1 MKRSRLLIIVLIP
14 LVYISFLSPK
24 PQESGQDK
32 NVDSLRVLPL
42 VMQYV
47 KRYYSPKT
55 AINPKAMLVAGL
67 GRLEKTLDEVLVDF
81 PDGENSSSFRIQ
93 VMKDEKDF
101 DMSQIHDIDAAT
113 ETMKQVFQFIQPH
126 LVSKEPDIKDVEYA
140 VTDEMLETLD
150 HHSGIITPQVYREF
164 MVETEGTFGGL
175 GIVIGIRNGQLTVIA
190 PIEGTP
196 AFNIGIKPNDKIVQI
211 EDESTV
217 NMSLTEAVNKLRGP
231 KGTAVNVYIMRDEFS
246 EPKKFSIVRDTIT
259 IESVDAYSL
268 GDGIGYIRIRDFQRN
283 TLESLRASIKS
294 LKKSDNLRGII
305 LDLRGN
311 PGGLLD
317 QAERIS
323 NLFLKSGVIVT
334 TWAGDSKKPYRAIPE
349 DYEFSG
355 KIVILADFGSAS
367 ASEIVAGALKNNER
381 AVLIG
386 ERTFGKG
393 SVQQIFDLN
402 DGSALKLTIAR
413 YLTPG
418 DISIQDVG
426 ITPDVELRPVI
437 VSENKPFDPPSE
449 DRLREQLD
457 GQKRVAV
464 TEKPVYSVIYLI
476 SKDDKKENKNLKE
489 GSGNNNEETPEEALS
504 REAKR
509 KKIEGDFSVTVAKD
523 IISGSNSPLR
533 KEILNQIEN
542 EIKQISD
549 SEEKK
554 IEDKWQKSGV
564 DWSINDRVSGT
575 AGIKMQVVP
584 SPFKVKSGEK
594 LQIRAEVENSG
605 VVPLYRLRAVTKS
618 DNPVFD
624 GKEFIF
630 GKLTPRGNRD
640 WTVTFEIPKGI
651 ITREDEITL
660 IFQDKY
666 KTPLPDFKFRVETD
680 GLPTPEFAFSYEFVD
695 DGRFGSLGNGNG
707 IPEAGET
714 VGLLVRVKNVGNG
727 ASEKSILTLKNLS
740 GDSVFLKT
748 GRFELNKLNPG
759 DVKEATFMFTVKKP
773 EFEMEL
779 GVFDET
785 FRELL
790 IDKIR
795 VPGKIAA
802 KWVFEEPP
810 SIRISNPPLSTTS
823 QELALKGSVT
833 DESGMELVSVFV
845 GDHKVILL
853 PSTLKEIPLF
863 AKVRLNKGMNLI
875 TILAKDRSG
884 LISRKSVV
892 VRRDG

>member
-1 MKRSRLLIIVLIP
+1 MP

-24 PQESGQDK
+24 PQESGQDQ

-93 VMKDEKDF
+93 VMKDEKNF
-101 DMSQIHDIDAAT
+101 DMSRIHDIDAAT
-113 ETMKQVFQFIQPH
+113 ETMKEVFQFIQPR

-140 VTDEMLETLD
+140 VIDEMLETLD
-150 HHSGIITPQVYREF
+150 HHSGIITPQIYREF

-196 AFNIGIKPNDKIVQI
+196 AYNVGIKPNDKIVQI

-231 KGTAVNVYIMRDEFS
+231 KGTAVNIYVMRDEFS
-246 EPKKFSIVRDTIT
+246 EPKKYSIVRDTIT
-259 IESVDAYSL
+259 IESVEAYSL

-283 TLESLRASIKS
+283 TLESLRASIKT
-294 LKKSDNLRGII
+294 LKKSDNLKGII

-334 TWAGDSKKPYRAIPE
+334 TWAGDLKKPYRAIPE

-381 AVLIG
+381 AVLLG

-418 DISIQDVG
+418 DISIQDIG

-457 GQKRVAV
+457 GQKRVTT
-464 TEKPVYSVIYLI
+464 TEKPIYSLIYLI
-476 SKDDKKENKNLKE
+476 SKDDKGDKKENT
-489 GSGNNNEETPEEALS
+489 SEETPEEALS
-504 REAKR
+504 RDAKR

-533 KEILNQIEN
+533 REILNQIQN

-564 DWSINDRVSGT
+564 DWSIGDRASGT
-575 AGIKMQVVP
+575 AGIKVRVAP
-584 SPFKVKSGEK
+584 SPFKVKSGDK
-594 LQIRAEVENSG
+594 LQVRAEVENAG
-605 VVPLYRLRAVTKS
+605 AIPLYRLRAVTKS

-630 GKLTPRGNRD
+630 GKLAQGENRN
-640 WTVTFEIPKGI
+640 WTVAFEIPKGT
-651 ITREDEITL
+651 ITREDEVTL
-660 IFQDKY
+660 SFQDKY
-666 KTPLPDFKFRVETD
+666 KTPLPDFKFKVETD
-680 GLPTPEFAFSYEFVD
+680 GLPTPEFALSYEFVD

-714 VGLLVRVKNVGNG
+714 VGLLVKVKNVGNG

-748 GRFELNKLNPG
+748 GRFEINKLNPG
-759 DVKEATFMFTVKKP
+759 DVKEAAFMFTVKKP

-790 IDKIR
+790 IDKVR
-795 VPGKIAA
+795 VPGKIAT
-802 KWVFEEPP
+802 KGVFEEPP
-810 SIRISNPPLSTTS
+810 FISISNPPLSTTL
-823 QELALKGSVT
+823 QELALKGFVK

-845 GDHKVILL
+845 GDDKVLLL
-853 PSTLKEIPLF
+853 PSTLKEIPLS
-863 AKVRLNKGMNLI
+863 AKVKLNKGINLI
-875 TILAKDRSG
+875 TILARDKSG